1 MNPSKV
7 VVPHV
12 TLYSLPLRLLGHV
25 QHQVHGEK
33 TEKKTK
39 DRKNYDQY
47 HKINTLNLIKK
58 NEQKMNLMIPTKHKN
73 FTWLLLAKPLD
84 CFKQNMQ
91 KTIKMTAKITFAKT
105 PFFFFES
112 Q

>member
-1 MNPSKV
+1 
-7 VVPHV
+7 
-12 TLYSLPLRLLGHV
+12 
-25 QHQVHGEK
+25 
-33 TEKKTK
+33 
-39 DRKNYDQY
+39 
-47 HKINTLNLIKK
+47 
-58 NEQKMNLMIPTKHKN
+58 MNLMIPTKHKN